1 MTNTTTYQSSVA
13 RNSGR
18 ALQCG
23 PSAANYEQIT
33 GLTHTVDVPTYARFY
48 LRISSA
54 PSTTLQIWAWRLNG
68 VVAADIS
75 LLGNRT
81 LQLNAPATGVIG
93 TSFALT
99 VDTWYRVETS
109 ITIPA
114 SGNGSL
120 ELRIDGVTQT
130 SGAANVGTT
139 LTTTTHR
146 IGHVTAGETAT
157 TLYYDDLAINDG
169 TGANQ
174 NTWPG
179 PGNVTLLKP
188 TSDNTK
194 GTGWEGP
201 QTTGSDTTDLYQN
214 VDNVPPTGVAHSDV
228 DANAGMY
235 AFNAANLGAAS
246 DFRVNCQSMS
256 DAGLPSTAIPVLSQA
271 YMRASCNSTTGTN
284 NMELQGITPS
294 DSAVTC
300 NVEATAVAG
309 TEPTG
314 WKSFRT
320 VYTSGPSLSYSTNP
334 VIEATKILTGSTR
347 AHMVDQMG
355 LLVEWITPLERSAAL
370 DAAGAIASSGE
381 FETPVA
387 VVERSASL
395 SATAA
400 IAADQ
405 ERDLLRS
412 ASVSATGAVTA
423 DHERDLL
430 RFAAVSATGAIASSG
445 VRVHERS
452 VSTSAT
458 ASITASHERELLRSS
473 ATSATAE
480 ITASGEIQGGV
491 VSHER
496 SAAVA
501 ATAAIDSAGTF
512 YSTLERSTSV
522 SATAA
527 IQAEFER
534 DLIRSASA
542 SAIASISS
550 SPQRELLRAAQLAAT
565 GNISA
570 TPQRDLIRSAT
581 ITAAAL
587 IESSGAKFEA
597 MTYAGGSV
605 STYSGGT
612 AISYA
617 AATTSSYGSD
627 EDWTYGDTP
636 TYTYGG

>member
-1 MTNTTTYQSSVA
+1 MARLFTAGFESGIPAASPYGGERDGAVESRQTNTTTYQSSVA
-13 RNSGR
+13 RNGGR
-18 ALQCG
+18 ALQCS

-48 LRISSA
+48 FRFNAA
-54 PSTTLQIWAWRLNG
+54 PTETLQVWAWRLNAT
-68 VVAADIS
+68 VVATLD
-75 LLGNRT
+75 LLTTRAIR
-81 LQLNAPATGVIG
+81 LNVPASGSAG
-93 TSFALT
+93 SSSALS
-99 VDTWYRVETS
+99 VDTWYLIETS

-114 SGNGSL
+114 SGNGSV
-120 ELRIDGVTQT
+120 ELRIDGVTAVGP
-130 SGAANVGTT
+130 SAGNVGTT
-139 LTTTTHR
+139 LTPSTHR
-146 IGHVTAGETAT
+146 IGHVTGTETAT

-355 LLVEWITPLERSAAL
+355 LMVEWITPVERSAAVS
-370 DAAGAIASSGE
+370 ATASIASSGE
-381 FETPVA
+381 FEAGA
-387 VVERSASL
+387 VVHSRSA
-395 SATAA
+395 A
-400 IAADQ
+400 IG
-405 ERDLLRS
+405 
-412 ASVSATGAVTA
+412 ATGAVTSSSYPI
-423 DHERDLL
+423 RI
-430 RFAAVSATGAIASSG
+430 RSAAFGATG
-445 VRVHERS
+445 V
-452 VSTSAT
+452 
-458 ASITASHERELLRSS
+458 ITA
-473 ATSATAE
+473 A
-480 ITASGEIQGGV
+480 GEFLSV
-491 VSHER
+491 LER
-496 SAAVA
+496 SASFGGTGALTASALLVHIRS
-501 ATAAIDSAGTF
+501 AAIGGAGLLDSAGR
-512 YSTLERSTSV
+512 LLTS
-522 SATAA
+522 
-527 IQAEFER
+527 
-534 DLIRSASA
+534 RSASFGA
-542 SAIASISS
+542 
-550 SPQRELLRAAQLAAT
+550 LAQ
-565 GNISA
+565 
-570 TPQRDLIRSAT
+570 
-581 ITAAAL
+581 IT
-587 IESSGAKFEA
+587 SSGAKDLPGWVLDRGEPW
-597 MTYAGGSV
+597 
-605 STYSGGT
+605 
-612 AISYA
+612 
-617 AATTSSYGSD
+617 AATEGD
-627 EDWTYGDTP
+627 EWPADTQQSWPALAGDQWPP
-636 TYTYGG
+636 TNGEEW